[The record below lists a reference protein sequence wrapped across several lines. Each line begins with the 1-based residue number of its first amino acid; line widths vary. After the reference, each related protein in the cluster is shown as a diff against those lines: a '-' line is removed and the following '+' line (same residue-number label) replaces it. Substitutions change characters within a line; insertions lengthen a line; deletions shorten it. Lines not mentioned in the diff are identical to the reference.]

1 MDAPAPLR
9 LSSLASRL
17 LRRPPSLRE
26 LVTLVGFA
34 DDYAWFA
41 GLVRRLFPVEAEA
54 ALAVPDVRERVARF
68 TRLFAARHFPL
79 YTPHL
84 DFFLDEGDDPPF
96 TWLRQGMPY
105 ELMGIGEEGL
115 HELWD
120 SYREGLAALV
130 LLAAP
135 PDAPYL
141 EPEGLRVAW
150 LEAAAAHIPPETLG
164 RVPLGGIPL
173 DALDA
178 AAAGAGYAAAAQAA
192 RWVWAETGNFFLD
205 SSYDDGMYDGFAD
218 PWEDDIIQEATAE
231 WRRADALMDAVGTL
245 AGWLEEDLPARFAV
259 LLDAILARLPDLDK
273 EASDHDD
280 RNRDRPVVPAGHR

>member
-1 MDAPAPLR
+1 
-9 LSSLASRL
+9 RL

-34 DDYAWFA
+34 GDYAWFA
-41 GLVRRLFPVEAEA
+41 GLVRRLFPEEAEA
-54 ALAVPDVRERVARF
+54 TLGAPDVRERVARF

-84 DFFLDEGDDPPF
+84 DFYLDEGDDPPF

-105 ELMGIGEEGL
+105 ELMGFGEEGL

-120 SYREGLAALV
+120 GYREGLAALA

-135 PDAPYL
+135 PDVPYL
-141 EPEGLRVAW
+141 DPVGLQVAW
-150 LEAAAAHIPPETLG
+150 MEAAAAHIPPATLG
-164 RVPLGGIPL
+164 RIPAGGIPL

-205 SSYDDGMYDGFAD
+205 ASYDDGMYDGFAD

-231 WRRADALMDAVGTL
+231 WRRATALMDAVGAL
-245 AGWLEEDLPARFAV
+245 ADWLEEDLPARFARM
-259 LLDAILARLPDLDK
+259 LDAILARLPDLDK

-280 RNRDRPVVPAGHR
+280 RNRVGPVVPAGHR